1 MHSRGLTQAQLA
13 RSVGVADTQIS
24 RWRRGQVV
32 PTLQY
37 LQRLA
42 DTFGIDRMTLDQLV
56 GLPVAQAPGG
66 EPGVEPEVEAEL
78 QAHQARLRAVMQ
90 TRLPR
95 SMWQAY
101 VEACVAL
108 AEGLSTSVRTGIGAL
123 STNVDSAI
131 VQLGDMPGV
140 NAGLLDRLMAAYNPV
155 EGRAICV
162 PTVVGKRGNPVL
174 WARRFFPEM
183 ARLAGD
189 TGAKHLIGEHAD
201 LVCEVEMAGEA
212 AVTDIDTP
220 EALAAWRTRS
230 SE

>member
-1 MHSRGLTQAQLA
+1 MHNRGLTQAQLA

-42 DTFGIDRMTLDQLV
+42 DTFGIERMTLDQLV

-66 EPGVEPEVEAEL
+66 EPGLEPEVEAEL

-95 SMWQAY
+95 SMWRAY

-108 AEGLSTSVRTGIGAL
+108 ADGLSTSATR
-123 STNVDSAI
+123 
-131 VQLGDMPGV
+131 
-140 NAGLLDRLMAAYNPV
+140 
-155 EGRAICV
+155 
-162 PTVVGKRGNPVL
+162 VVGESRTPH
-174 WARRFFPEM
+174 ASSDADSPPERPLGFR
-183 ARLAGD
+183 A
-189 TGAKHLIGEHAD
+189 
-201 LVCEVEMAGEA
+201 
-212 AVTDIDTP
+212 
-220 EALAAWRTRS
+220 
-230 SE
+230 